1 MRDGGTGSCCP
12 QGRVCL
18 VSSAGTGARAPSM
31 DSVSLSSLLPLPARP
46 VLFNFRGT
54 ETCLGSWLLPEG
66 ESSGKGFWCWWCSVA
81 QSCPTLCDP
90 MNCSTPGLPVIEGP
104 KSKTLKTS
112 NAGENVQHK
121 ELLFIGGRCTQW
133 NNHFGR

>member
-66 ESSGKGFWCWWCSVA
+66 ESSGRVFGVGGVLLLSRVQLFA
-81 QSCPTLCDP
+81 
-90 MNCSTPGLPVIEGP
+90 TP
-104 KSKTLKTS
+104 
-112 NAGENVQHK
+112 
-121 ELLFIGGRCTQW
+121 
-133 NNHFGR
+133 